1 MSSESPDKAISAGR
15 SRSLAL
21 KASGISAIALVL
33 FALFRL
39 VVQAPRAPKTL
50 SFLLDDTERAT
61 RLSQALETNTSAASE
76 LLDRAGRPEGAVVP
90 LEGAVVPLDPQSADR
105 LLELAQGAL
114 GPAERRTMEALL
126 DPRVSDIE

>member
-90 LEGAVVPLDPQSADR
+90 LDPQSADR